1 LKSIILLFSLS
12 TITGSALTSS
22 TNDEAT
28 TVAAAATTAAGMMTL
43 LAVSKMYAIAVGF
56 TTLILSYDII
66 LKITRGHRRRRYS
79 IGHAPLAISS
89 LISR

>member
-1 LKSIILLFSLS
+1 LLFSLS
-12 TITGSALTSS
+12 TITGLALTSS

-28 TVAAAATTAAGMMTL
+28 TAAAEAATTAAGMMSLLGVSKTYA
-43 LAVSKMYAIAVGF
+43 LAVGS

-79 IGHAPLAISS
+79 IGHAPLAISG